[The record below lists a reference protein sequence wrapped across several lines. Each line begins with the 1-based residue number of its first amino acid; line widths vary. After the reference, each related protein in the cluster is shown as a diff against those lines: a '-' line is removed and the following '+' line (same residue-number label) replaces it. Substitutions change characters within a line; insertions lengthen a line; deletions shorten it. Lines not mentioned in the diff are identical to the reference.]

1 MTDQLIA
8 IFVIGGLTAI
18 QAMFFKPMIANILGW
33 AQIRFKKP
41 FRKGDFVNTN
51 GFEGIVIGIKFDGV
65 TLMQKDNSTV
75 VLPCST
81 ITSSPLV
88 NKSSSNLRPAS
99 VEFVITPTTRRI
111 RVLNH
116 LYKIED
122 VIRKAPMWLKGRA
135 KVKGFSGAGIQIN
148 VRAYHDKTKSEKG
161 YLRDRDFLFAC
172 LNDLFEAED
181 WPPMDINVAMKS
193 VVTAESAADLAETV
207 KPKRPKTKG

>member
-41 FRKGDFVNTN
+41 FVKGDFVNTN
-51 GFEGIVIGIKFDGV
+51 GFEGIVDKIKFDGV
-65 TLMQKDNSTV
+65 TLRQKDESTV

-81 ITSSPLV
+81 VTSSPLV

-111 RVLNH
+111 RVMNY
-116 LYKIED
+116 LYQIED
-122 VIRKAPMWLKGRA
+122 VIHKAPMWSRGRA

-148 VRAYHDKTKSEKG
+148 VRAYHDKTKSQKG
-161 YLRDRDFLFAC
+161 YLRDRDFLFGS
-172 LNDLFEAED
+172 LNNLFEPED
-181 WPPMDINVAMKS
+181 WPPVDINVAMKS
-193 VVTAESAADLAETV
+193 VVTAEAAADLADAV
-207 KPKRPKTKG
+207 KPKTKG